1 MLSIPSKM
9 CLYNSYVMSYF
20 TYCSAIWHNCIE
32 SDNQK
37 LERLNARALRCV
49 YNKQAPPYGNDDHG
63 STLSNR
69 RIQDI
74 TISIFKAVN
83 GLLAEYISDLF
94 VERNNV
100 NNLVKRHQQA
110 RRPT

>member
-1 MLSIPSKM
+1 MPLQ
-9 CLYNSYVMSYF
+9 LVRNVLL
-20 TYCSAIWHNCIE
+20 E

-49 YNKQAPPYGNDDHG
+49 YNKRAPPFVMMTMHG

-69 RIQDI
+69 RLQDI
-74 TISIFKAVN
+74 TILIFKAVN
-83 GLLAEYISDLF
+83 GMVPEYISDLF
-94 VERNNV
+94 VVRNNV
-100 NNLVKRHQQA
+100 RHQQA

>member
-9 CLYNSYVMSYF
+9 CLYNLYIMSYF

-37 LERLNARALRCV
+37 LERR
-49 YNKQAPPYGNDDHG
+49 APPYGNDDHMHG

-69 RIQDI
+69 RLQDI
-74 TISIFKAVN
+74 TILIFKAVN
-83 GLLAEYISDLF
+83 GMLPEYIS
-94 VERNNV
+94 
-100 NNLVKRHQQA
+100 NL
-110 RRPT
+110 